1 MKWIGFLVLALI
13 AALIMFCIVCRL
25 VYGPS
30 GADRSRYFNRLN
42 GRYRV
47 LYDDG
52 QYSEPMCYDVA
63 SDYAEIFGGTVVPKS
78 AYQKTDGQARATQA
92 AKQGEQP

>member
-1 MKWIGFLVLALI
+1 MKWIGFAVLALL
-13 AALIMFCIVCRL
+13 AVLVMFCIVCRL

-30 GADRSRYFNRLN
+30 GADRSRHFNRLN

-52 QYSEPMCYDVA
+52 QYSEPMCHDVA

-78 AYQKTDGQARATQA
+78 AYQKPET
-92 AKQGEQP
+92 AKKGGA